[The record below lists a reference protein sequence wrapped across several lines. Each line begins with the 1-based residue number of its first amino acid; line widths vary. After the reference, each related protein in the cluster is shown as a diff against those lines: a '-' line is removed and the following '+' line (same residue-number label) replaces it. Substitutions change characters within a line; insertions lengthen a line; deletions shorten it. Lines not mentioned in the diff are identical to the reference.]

1 MRRRRRKAT
10 VDARKL
16 REKSKA
22 NEADA
27 LFRGAVLLFIRTY
40 PEVVANPL
48 VMAKAKR
55 IIRQEIEAKVYG
67 IIRSA

>member
-1 MRRRRRKAT
+1 MRRRRRRAT

-22 NEADA
+22 DEAGT
-27 LFRGAVLLFIRTY
+27 LFQGAVLLFVRTY
-40 PEVVANPL
+40 PEVAANPL
-48 VMAKAKR
+48 AMARARR
-55 IIRQEIEAKVYG
+55 IIRQEVEAKVYG

>member
-1 MRRRRRKAT
+1 MRGRRRRAK

-16 REKSKA
+16 SEKAKG

-27 LFRGAVLLFIRTY
+27 LFRGAVLLFVRTY
-40 PEVVANPL
+40 PEVAANPL
-48 VMAKAKR
+48 VMAKARR